1 MIDEKIISLRLNY
14 FKKFDTLMRKFFRK
28 IFDKFLDWLIFC
40 LVHLL
45 FRPKVYYVN
54 KSRKK
59 ELFKEPT
66 MIVSHHVAHYDG
78 LTISSVFHKA
88 PICHMAAKD
97 RFAQK
102 GLAFFFRHLNVIPI
116 DRQQLDT
123 SWIYQALD
131 KLKRQKE
138 MVAIYPEG
146 LRSETGEILPFHSG
160 ITTIATLA
168 QVPLV
173 MIYIEGPY
181 TWLIGN
187 RVKLYVSEP
196 FRLDQPLNG
205 MNADYINEQTVK
217 LHDKMVEMQNEFNN
231 LK

>member
-1 MIDEKIISLRLNY
+1 
-14 FKKFDTLMRKFFRK
+14 MRIFFVK
-28 IFDKFLDWLIFC
+28 IFDYILNKLIIC
-40 LVHLL
+40 LVYLF
-45 FRPKVYYVN
+45 FRPKVYYAN
-54 KSRKK
+54 KSGKNG
-59 ELFKEPT
+59 LFSVPT

-78 LTISSVFHKA
+78 LTISSVFRKTN
-88 PICHMAAKD
+88 ICHMAAKD

-131 KLKRQKE
+131 KLKHYKE
-138 MVAIYPEG
+138 VVAIYPEG
-146 LRSETGEILPFHSG
+146 LRSENGEILPFHSG

-181 TWLIGN
+181 RWLIGN

-196 FRLDQPLNG
+196 FRLDPPLNG
-205 MNADYINEQTVK
+205 MNADYINEQTIK
-217 LHDKMVEMQNEFNN
+217 LHDKMVAMQDEFKNI
-231 LK
+231 KK